1 MHDHERNKQLH
12 RETAEA
18 VHSQEGENFES
29 VVKHGVIISA
39 ASTGNR
45 VTIDMFATTV
55 TSVKAIGATES
66 QLDNEAA

>member
-1 MHDHERNKQLH
+1 MNDHECNKQLY
-12 RETAEA
+12 RETADA

-45 VTIDMFATTV
+45 VIIDMFATTV
-55 TSVKAIGATES
+55 TSLKAIGATEL
-66 QLDNEAA
+66 QLGNEAA